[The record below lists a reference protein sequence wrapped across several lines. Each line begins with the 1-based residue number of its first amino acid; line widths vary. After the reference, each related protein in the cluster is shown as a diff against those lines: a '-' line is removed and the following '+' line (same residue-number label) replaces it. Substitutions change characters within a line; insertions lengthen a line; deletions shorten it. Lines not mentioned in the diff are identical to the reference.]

1 MTQMKATAGFG
12 KRLRALRGREGL
24 SQSAMAT
31 RLGISASYLNLI
43 EHDRRPISANL
54 LLALAQRFDL
64 DLRSFTG
71 SEDQQIV
78 ADLMEAF
85 GDPLFEGQAV
95 SESDIREIV
104 ATSPEVAR
112 AMVHLHHA
120 YSAARGSADMLAEQ
134 VIDRQELA
142 GIDRRGL
149 SSEQVSDLIQRHNN
163 FFPELEAEAERLWK
177 DGPLETEDLFG
188 ALAQYLERAHSV
200 SVRVVTVGEMP
211 NAVRRYD
218 PEKKELLISEV
229 LRRGSRNFQ
238 LAYQVGLIDCAP
250 TLERLAGDAML
261 TSADARALAR
271 VALANYFASAVL
283 MPYGEYR
290 KAAEELRYDLDLL
303 GHRFRVSFEQSC
315 HRLTTLHRKGA
326 KGVAFDMVRIDIAG
340 NISKKF
346 SATGIRLPRFGGLC
360 PLWNVHAA
368 FLQPGVIHTQ
378 LSRLPDGTTF
388 FSVARTVRKHRG
400 GYRAPDVLYALGLGC
415 AVEDARRLVYA
426 DGYDLENPAAATPVG
441 VTCRI
446 CERLDCRARAFPSIH
461 QPLEVDENVRG
472 VSFYAPVKENE

>member
-1 MTQMKATAGFG
+1 
-12 KRLRALRGREGL
+12 
-24 SQSAMAT
+24 MAT

-43 EHDRRPISANL
+43 EHDRRPISGNL
-54 LLALAQRFDL
+54 LLTLAQRFDL
-64 DLRSFTG
+64 DLRSLAA
-71 SEDQQIV
+71 SEDQKLV

-85 GDPLFEGQAV
+85 GDPLFEGQPV
-95 SESDIREIV
+95 SESDVREIV
-104 ATSPEVAR
+104 GTSPEVAR

-163 FFPELEAEAERLWK
+163 HFPELEAEAERLWK
-177 DGPLETEDLFG
+177 DGRLESDDLFG
-188 ALAQYLERAHSV
+188 ALAQHLDRAHGV

-211 NAVRRYD
+211 GAVRRYI
-218 PEKKELLISEV
+218 PQKKELLISEV

-238 LAYQVGLIDCAP
+238 LAYQVGLIDCAA
-250 TLERLAGDAML
+250 TLERLAQDVML
-261 TSADARALAR
+261 TSPDARALAR

-283 MPYGEYR
+283 MPYEDYR

-378 LSRLPDGTTF
+378 LSRLPDGTAF

-415 AVEDARRLVYA
+415 AVEEARRLVYA
-426 DGYDLENPAAATPVG
+426 DGFDLENAAAATPVG

-461 QPLEVDENVRG
+461 QPLQVDENVRG

>member
-1 MTQMKATAGFG
+1 MKATTGLG
-12 KRLRALRGREGL
+12 KRLRVLRTREGL
-24 SQSAMAT
+24 SQAAMAT

-43 EHDRRPISANL
+43 EHDRRPISGNL
-54 LLALAQRFDL
+54 LLTLAQRFDL
-64 DLRSFTG
+64 DLRSLAA
-71 SEDQQIV
+71 SEDQKLV

-85 GDPLFEGQAV
+85 GDPLFEGQPV
-95 SESDIREIV
+95 SESDVREIV
-104 ATSPEVAR
+104 GTSPEVAR

-163 FFPELEAEAERLWK
+163 HFPELEAEAERLWK
-177 DGPLETEDLFG
+177 DGRLESEDLFG
-188 ALAQYLERAHSV
+188 ALAQHLERAHGV

-211 NAVRRYD
+211 GAVRRYV
-218 PEKKELLISEV
+218 PQKKELLISEV

-250 TLERLAGDAML
+250 TLERLAQDTML
-261 TSADARALAR
+261 TSPDARALAR

-283 MPYGEYR
+283 MPYEDYR
-290 KAAEELRYDLDLL
+290 RAAEELRYDLDLL

-415 AVEDARRLVYA
+415 AVEEARRLVYA
-426 DGYDLENPAAATPVG
+426 DGFDLENAAAATPVG

-461 QPLEVDENVRG
+461 QPLQVDENVRG

>member
-1 MTQMKATAGFG
+1 MKATTGLG

-24 SQSAMAT
+24 TQAAMAT
-31 RLGISASYLNLI
+31 RLGISPSYLNLI

-54 LLALAQRFDL
+54 LLTLAQRFDL
-64 DLRSFTG
+64 DLRSLAA
-71 SEDQQIV
+71 SEDQKLV

-85 GDPLFEGQAV
+85 GDPLFEGQIVTEADV
-95 SESDIREIV
+95 REIV
-104 ATSPEVAR
+104 GASPEAAR
-112 AMVHLHHA
+112 AVVHLHHA

-163 FFPELEAEAERLWK
+163 HFPELEAEAERLWK
-177 DGPLETEDLFG
+177 DGRFESEDLFA
-188 ALAQYLERAHSV
+188 ALAQHLERAHGV
-200 SVRVVTVGEMP
+200 TVRVVTVGEMP
-211 NAVRRYD
+211 GAVRRYV

-250 TLERLAGDAML
+250 TLERLAQDTML
-261 TSADARALAR
+261 TSVDARTLAR

-283 MPYGEYR
+283 MPYEEYR

-378 LSRLPDGTTF
+378 LSRLPDGNAF

-426 DGYDLENPAAATPVG
+426 DGFDLENPAAATPVG

-461 QPLEVDENVRG
+461 QPLQVDENVRG
-472 VSFYAPVKENE
+472 VSFYAPVKETE

>member
-1 MTQMKATAGFG
+1 MKATTGVG

-24 SQSAMAT
+24 TQTAMAT

-54 LLALAQRFDL
+54 LLTLAQRFDL
-64 DLRSFTG
+64 DLRSFAA
-71 SEDQQIV
+71 SEDQKLV
-78 ADLMEAF
+78 ADLMEAL
-85 GDPLFEGQAV
+85 GDPLFEGHAV
-95 SESDIREIV
+95 SEADVREIV
-104 ATSPEVAR
+104 GASPEVAR

-120 YSAARGSADMLAEQ
+120 YSAARGSVDSLAEQ

-149 SSEQVSDLIQRHNN
+149 SSEQVSDVIQRHNN
-163 FFPELEAEAERLWK
+163 YFPELEAEAERLWK
-177 DGPLETEDLFG
+177 DGRLESDDLFG
-188 ALAQYLERAHSV
+188 ALAQHLERAHRV
-200 SVRVVTVGEMP
+200 TVRVVTVGEMP
-211 NAVRRYD
+211 GAVRRYL
-218 PEKKELLISEV
+218 PQKKELLISEV

-250 TLERLAGDAML
+250 TLERLAQDAML
-261 TSADARALAR
+261 TSPDARALAK

-283 MPYGEYR
+283 MPYEEYR

-378 LSRLPDGTTF
+378 LSRLPDGATF

-415 AVEDARRLVYA
+415 AVEEARRLVYA
-426 DGYDLENPAAATPVG
+426 DGFDLENPAAATPVG

-461 QPLEVDENVRG
+461 QPLQVDENVRG
-472 VSFYAPVKENE
+472 VSFYAPVKEDE

>member
-1 MTQMKATAGFG
+1 MKATTGLG
-12 KRLRALRGREGL
+12 KRLRILRTREGL
-24 SQSAMAT
+24 SQAAMAT

-43 EHDRRPISANL
+43 EHDRRPISGNL
-54 LLALAQRFDL
+54 LLTLAQRFDL
-64 DLRSFTG
+64 DLRSLAAT
-71 SEDQQIV
+71 EDQKLV

-85 GDPLFEGQAV
+85 GDPLFEGQPV
-95 SESDIREIV
+95 SEADVREIV
-104 ATSPEVAR
+104 GTSPEVAR

-163 FFPELEAEAERLWK
+163 HFPELEAEAERLWK
-177 DGPLETEDLFG
+177 DGRLESEDLFG
-188 ALAQYLERAHSV
+188 ALAQHLERAHGV

-211 NAVRRYD
+211 GAVRRYV
-218 PEKKELLISEV
+218 PQKKELLISEV

-250 TLERLAGDAML
+250 TLERLAQDTML
-261 TSADARALAR
+261 TSPDARALAR

-283 MPYGEYR
+283 MPYEEYR

-378 LSRLPDGTTF
+378 LSRLPDGTAF

-415 AVEDARRLVYA
+415 AVEEARRLVYA
-426 DGYDLENPAAATPVG
+426 DGFDLENAAAATPVG

-461 QPLEVDENVRG
+461 QPLQVDENVRG

>member
-1 MTQMKATAGFG
+1 MKAAAGLG

-24 SQSAMAT
+24 SQAAMAT

-54 LLALAQRFDL
+54 LLTLAQRFDL
-64 DLRSFTG
+64 DLRTLAA
-71 SEDQQIV
+71 SEDQKLV

-85 GDPLFEGQAV
+85 GDPLFEGHTLT
-95 SESDIREIV
+95 ESDVREIV
-104 ATSPEVAR
+104 GTSPDVAR

-163 FFPELEAEAERLWK
+163 HFPELEAEAERLWK
-177 DGPLETEDLFG
+177 DGRLESEDLFG
-188 ALAQYLERAHSV
+188 ALAQHLERAHGV
-200 SVRVVTVGEMP
+200 TVRVVTVGEMP
-211 NAVRRYD
+211 GAVRRYVA
-218 PEKKELLISEV
+218 PKKELLISEV

-250 TLERLAGDAML
+250 TLERLARDAML
-261 TSADARALAR
+261 TSPEARALAR

-283 MPYGEYR
+283 MPYEEYR

-315 HRLTTLHRKGA
+315 HRLTTLHRKGS

-378 LSRLPDGTTF
+378 LSRLPDGTAF

-415 AVEDARRLVYA
+415 AVEEARRLVYA
-426 DGYDLENPAAATPVG
+426 DGFDLENPAAATPVG

-461 QPLEVDENVRG
+461 QPLQVDENVRG
-472 VSFYAPVKENE
+472 VSFYAPVKEDE

>member
-1 MTQMKATAGFG
+1 MKATTGVG

-24 SQSAMAT
+24 TQTAMAT

-54 LLALAQRFDL
+54 LLTLAQRFDL
-64 DLRSFTG
+64 DLRSFAA
-71 SEDQQIV
+71 SEDQKLV
-78 ADLMEAF
+78 ADLMEAL
-85 GDPLFEGQAV
+85 GDPLFEGHAV
-95 SESDIREIV
+95 SEADVREIV
-104 ATSPEVAR
+104 GASPEVAR

-120 YSAARGSADMLAEQ
+120 YSAARGSVDSLAEQ

-149 SSEQVSDLIQRHNN
+149 SSEQVSDVIQRHNN
-163 FFPELEAEAERLWK
+163 YFPELEAEAERLWK
-177 DGPLETEDLFG
+177 DGRLESDDLFG
-188 ALAQYLERAHSV
+188 ALAQHLERAHRV
-200 SVRVVTVGEMP
+200 TVRVVTVGEMP
-211 NAVRRYD
+211 GAVRRYL
-218 PEKKELLISEV
+218 PQKKELLISEV

-238 LAYQVGLIDCAP
+238 LAFQVGLIDCAP
-250 TLERLAGDAML
+250 TLERLAQDAML
-261 TSADARALAR
+261 TSPDARALAK

-283 MPYGEYR
+283 MPYEEYR

-378 LSRLPDGTTF
+378 LSRLPDGATF

-415 AVEDARRLVYA
+415 AVEEARRLVYA
-426 DGYDLENPAAATPVG
+426 DGFDLENPAAATPVG

-461 QPLEVDENVRG
+461 QPLQVDENVRG
-472 VSFYAPVKENE
+472 VSFYAPVKEDE

>member
-1 MTQMKATAGFG
+1 MKATTGLG
-12 KRLRALRGREGL
+12 KRLRVLRTREGL
-24 SQSAMAT
+24 SQAAMAT

-43 EHDRRPISANL
+43 EHDRRPISGNL
-54 LLALAQRFDL
+54 LLTLAQRFDL
-64 DLRSFTG
+64 DLRSLAA
-71 SEDQQIV
+71 SEDQKLV

-85 GDPLFEGQAV
+85 GDPLFEGQPV
-95 SESDIREIV
+95 SESDVREIV
-104 ATSPEVAR
+104 GTSPEVAR

-163 FFPELEAEAERLWK
+163 HFPELEAEAERLWK
-177 DGPLETEDLFG
+177 DGRLESDDLFG
-188 ALAQYLERAHSV
+188 ALAQHLDRAHGV

-211 NAVRRYD
+211 GAVRRYI
-218 PEKKELLISEV
+218 PQKKELLISEV

-238 LAYQVGLIDCAP
+238 LAYQVGLIDCAA
-250 TLERLAGDAML
+250 TLERLAQDVML
-261 TSADARALAR
+261 TSPDARALAR

-283 MPYGEYR
+283 MPYEDYR

-378 LSRLPDGTTF
+378 LSRLPDGTAF

-415 AVEDARRLVYA
+415 AVEEARRLVYA
-426 DGYDLENPAAATPVG
+426 DGFDLENAAAATPVG

-461 QPLEVDENVRG
+461 QPLQVDENVRG

>member
-1 MTQMKATAGFG
+1 MKATTGLG
-12 KRLRALRGREGL
+12 KRLRVLRTREGL
-24 SQSAMAT
+24 SQAAMAT

-43 EHDRRPISANL
+43 EHDRRPISGNL
-54 LLALAQRFDL
+54 LLTLAQRFDL
-64 DLRSFTG
+64 DLRSLAA
-71 SEDQQIV
+71 SEDQKLV

-85 GDPLFEGQAV
+85 GDPLFEGQPV
-95 SESDIREIV
+95 SESDVREIV
-104 ATSPEVAR
+104 GTSPEVAR

-163 FFPELEAEAERLWK
+163 HFPELEAEAERLWK
-177 DGPLETEDLFG
+177 DGRLESDDLFG
-188 ALAQYLERAHSV
+188 ALAQHLDRAHGV

-211 NAVRRYD
+211 GAVRRYI
-218 PEKKELLISEV
+218 PPKKELLISEV

-238 LAYQVGLIDCAP
+238 LAYQVGLIDCAA
-250 TLERLAGDAML
+250 TLERLAQDVML
-261 TSADARALAR
+261 TSPDARALAR

-283 MPYGEYR
+283 MPYEDYR

-378 LSRLPDGTTF
+378 LSRLPDGTAF

-415 AVEDARRLVYA
+415 AVEEARRLVYA
-426 DGYDLENPAAATPVG
+426 DGFDLENAAAATPVG

-461 QPLEVDENVRG
+461 QPLQVDENVRG

>member
-1 MTQMKATAGFG
+1 MKATTGLG

-24 SQSAMAT
+24 TQAAMAT

-54 LLALAQRFDL
+54 LLTLAQRFDL
-64 DLRSFTG
+64 DLRSLAA
-71 SEDQQIV
+71 SEDQKLV

-85 GDPLFEGQAV
+85 GDPLFEGQIIT
-95 SESDIREIV
+95 ESDVREIV
-104 ATSPEVAR
+104 GTSPEVAR
-112 AMVHLHHA
+112 AVVHLHHA

-163 FFPELEAEAERLWK
+163 HFPELEAEAERLWK
-177 DGPLETEDLFG
+177 DGRLESEDLFG
-188 ALAQYLERAHSV
+188 ALAQHLARAHGV
-200 SVRVVTVGEMP
+200 SVRVLTVGEMP
-211 NAVRRYD
+211 GAVRRYI
-218 PEKKELLISEV
+218 PQKKELLISEV

-250 TLERLAGDAML
+250 TLERLAQDTML
-261 TSADARALAR
+261 TSSDARALAR

-283 MPYGEYR
+283 MPYEEYR

-378 LSRLPDGTTF
+378 LSRLPDGTAF

-415 AVEDARRLVYA
+415 AVEEARRLVYA
-426 DGYDLENPAAATPVG
+426 DGFDLENSAAATPVG

-461 QPLEVDENVRG
+461 QPLQVDENVRG
-472 VSFYAPVKENE
+472 VSFYAPVKESE

>member
-1 MTQMKATAGFG
+1 
-12 KRLRALRGREGL
+12 
-24 SQSAMAT
+24 
-31 RLGISASYLNLI
+31 
-43 EHDRRPISANL
+43 
-54 LLALAQRFDL
+54 
-64 DLRSFTG
+64 
-71 SEDQQIV
+71 
-78 ADLMEAF
+78 
-85 GDPLFEGQAV
+85 
-95 SESDIREIV
+95 
-104 ATSPEVAR
+104 
-112 AMVHLHHA
+112 MVHLHHA

-163 FFPELEAEAERLWK
+163 HFPELEAEAERLWK
-177 DGPLETEDLFG
+177 DGRLESDDLFG
-188 ALAQYLERAHSV
+188 ALAQHLDRAHGV

-211 NAVRRYD
+211 GAVRRYI
-218 PEKKELLISEV
+218 PQKKELLISEV

-238 LAYQVGLIDCAP
+238 LAYQVGLIDCAA
-250 TLERLAGDAML
+250 TLERLAQDVML
-261 TSADARALAR
+261 TSPDARALAR

-283 MPYGEYR
+283 MPYEDYR

-378 LSRLPDGTTF
+378 LSRLPDGTAF

-415 AVEDARRLVYA
+415 AVEEARRLVYA
-426 DGYDLENPAAATPVG
+426 DGFDLENAAAATPVG

-461 QPLEVDENVRG
+461 QPLQVDENVRG